1 MNKTNINQEKGLKRE
16 NEASFNFCLAIPCE
30 TFCIDSVLV
39 EKDRKRGLPHG
50 GLDGSSSRKRYG
62 CDLFALGHQ
71 YSECTSRFDHKS

>member
-50 GLDGSSSRKRYG
+50 GLDRSFSIRRYG
-62 CDLFALGHQ
+62 RDLSTPGHKH
-71 YSECTSRFDHKS
+71 SEYTNRFDNKS